1 MRWCHPSPLHP
12 PRKEPRVIKPPKPS
26 KANRNNRKQEL
37 RKVLADQQRQ
47 RLNLQPRRLED
58 VVSKRMG

>member
-37 RKVLADQQRQ
+37 RKVLAEQQRQ
-47 RLNLQPRRLED
+47 QLESPPRRLEE
-58 VVSKRMG
+58 VAYKRLG